1 MTSVRRCEAF
11 VRPFR
16 LALGPGAFAPAR
28 DGLWLRLSLD
38 DGAVGW
44 GEAAPLPG
52 FSRESPDEAR
62 QALDNIAGRVPGA
75 GFDEGDPL
83 GWAGA
88 LAAEAPSSVRFAVE
102 SAAVHLASALRG
114 QSAAAVLAA
123 ALGTEA
129 RTSVSCAAL
138 VTGAPET
145 WTARVHE
152 AVAAGYGVVK
162 LKVGRADSGAESR
175 ALEALAAAVRGLPVR
190 LRLDAN
196 RAFSFDDALRLAD
209 AARALPV
216 EFLEEPLAEPARLAE
231 FAAAVGLPVAL
242 DESLQQGDPG
252 EVGFAAALVLKPT
265 LVGGIARCMD
275 LARRAEAA
283 GAAAMVSS
291 AFETGVGLRMAAAL
305 ACALPGRTLA
315 AGLDTARWFDEDG
328 TTPRFD
334 VSPHLAAPSPAWHV
348 RAEAA
353 P

>member
-1 MTSVRRCEAF
+1 MTPVRRCEAL

-16 LALGPGAFAPAR
+16 LALRPGAFAPVR
-28 DGLWLRLSLD
+28 EGLWLCMSLD
-38 DGAVGW
+38 DGVVGW

-52 FSRESPDEAR
+52 FSRESLAGAR
-62 QALDNIAGRVPGA
+62 KALEDVSSRIPGA

-114 QSAAAVLAA
+114 LSAASVIASAA
-123 ALGTEA
+123 GTGA
-129 RTSVSCAAL
+129 RPYVSCAAL
-138 VTGAPET
+138 LTGAPET
-145 WTARVHE
+145 WTTRVHE
-152 AVAAGYGVVK
+152 AAAAGYGVVK
-162 LKVGRADSGAESR
+162 LKVGRADSGAELR
-175 ALEALAAAVRGLPVR
+175 ALEALAGAVRDLPVR

-196 RAFSFDDALRLAD
+196 RAYSFENALRLAD
-209 AARALPV
+209 AARALPL
-216 EFLEEPLAEPARLAE
+216 EFLEEPLTEPARLAE
-231 FAAAVGLPVAL
+231 FAAATGLPVAL

-265 LVGGIARCMD
+265 LVGGIARCLD

-283 GAAAMVSS
+283 GAAVMVSS
-291 AFETGVGLRMAAAL
+291 AFESGIGLRHAAAL
-305 ACALPGRTLA
+305 ACALPGRALA
-315 AGLDTARWFDEDG
+315 AGLDTARWFDDDG

-334 VSPHLAAPSPAWHV
+334 VSPHLPAPSQAWDV
-348 RAEAA
+348 RSETA